1 MSKGDEASV
10 RIPEMLDAL
19 RTQPGFGRIGRVV
32 VAMSGGVD
40 SSVTAALLHR
50 AGLEIIGISMRLF
63 ESRNT
68 GTSNGSE
75 GRCCSLD
82 DFQDARRVAQDLG
95 FPHYILDFEARFR
108 FEVIQP
114 FLQDYVHGLT
124 PSPCINCNK
133 AIKFES
139 LIDRMGALGAT
150 HLATGHYARIH
161 PVQGGFALLAGTDP
175 GKDQSYFLYH
185 LNEKNL
191 NRILFPLGG
200 FSKEDIRA
208 IGRQLGLHLSEKPDS
223 QEICFIP
230 EGRYDQFLER
240 EGTVEGHRRG
250 EIRGLDGTL
259 LGHHGGYWKF
269 TVGQRRGLGI
279 AAKDPLFVVRVSAAT
294 NTVWVGGAADL
305 ARSALTASE
314 VNWCRRPKTEPFSC
328 TAKIR
333 SRSAPAEARVVPL
346 EGRRVSVTFP
356 EPQRA
361 VAPGQA
367 VVFYDGEEV
376 LGGGWIEADRP

>member
-1 MSKGDEASV
+1 MTKEEESSV
-10 RIPEMLDAL
+10 RLPEVLDAL
-19 RTQPGFGRIGRVV
+19 RAGPGFGQIGRVV

-50 AGLEIIGISMRLF
+50 AGLEIVGISMRLF
-63 ESRNT
+63 EGRKN
-68 GTSNGSE
+68 GTSNESE

-108 FEVIQP
+108 AEVIRP
-114 FLQDYVHGLT
+114 FVHDYANGLT
-124 PSPCINCNK
+124 PSPCIKCNK
-133 AIKFES
+133 EIKFES
-139 LIDRMGALGAT
+139 LIERMEALGAT
-150 HLATGHYARIH
+150 HLATGHYARIRS
-161 PVQGGFALLAGTDP
+161 VQGGFALLAGSDP

-185 LNEKNL
+185 LNKKNL
-191 NRILFPLGG
+191 NRILFPLGE
-200 FSKEDIRA
+200 FSKADIRS

-240 EGTVEGHRRG
+240 EGAVEDHRTG
-250 EIRGLDGTL
+250 EIRGLDGAL

-279 AAKDPLFVVRVSAAT
+279 AAKEPLFVVRVSAAT
-294 NTVWVGGAADL
+294 NTVWVGGVADL
-305 ARSALTASE
+305 ARSALTACE

-333 SRSAPAEARVVPL
+333 SRSAPAEAQVVPL
-346 EGRRVSVTFP
+346 AGRRVSVTFP

-361 VAPGQA
+361 IAPGQA
-367 VVFYDGEEV
+367 VVLYDGEEV